1 LINYWIAGIYP
12 RNETLIE
19 STRLYDKT
27 LRKQFNKEKTRL
39 LKIQSKNRFNYITDP
54 LIDWDDNI
62 RPFTDNLKGI
72 EKGPL
77 TRYYENNT
85 FYRQP
90 IITNKITTSG
100 KILKN
105 NICFNLFSYK
115 SKPKVDILDPFTF
128 YDLSANE
135 FYKSEEEAINA
146 FADIIKKELNSI
158 KKDIE
163 LIQFNA
169 PSLARVKEKEQLDI
183 IRKAMVKIV
192 KGLDVTTCLNL
203 WGSDVSDTLEA
214 FQDFPVDIIGIDFT
228 ISKPISSNNFKFINA
243 TSLLADSLISSDTFL
258 SCNNL
263 TNHLGFLI
271 LPISWVAIGNFF
283 IVSLPWFFLLFVSL
297 CLIFYMQMFLVL
309 IQNPNLVLPLVKL
322 V

>member
-1 LINYWIAGIYP
+1 MIDYWIAGIYP

-27 LRKQFNKEKTRL
+27 LREQFNKEKTRL
-39 LKIQSKNRFNYITDP
+39 LRIQSKNKFNYITDP

-105 NICFNLFSYK
+105 NICFDLFSDK
-115 SKPKVDILDPFTF
+115 SKSKIDILDPFTF

-183 IRKAMVKIV
+183 IRKAMVKIL

-203 WGSDVSDTLEA
+203 WGSDVSDTLET

-228 ISKPISSNNFKFINA
+228 TSKIDKFDQIDINKGLACGLIDAKNTKMEKTSEIIRELKNIKELFKP
-243 TSLLADSLISSDTFL
+243 TSLAVIPSWDFEFIPETFA
-258 SCNNL
+258 CK
-263 TNHLGFLI
+263 
-271 LPISWVAIGNFF
+271 
-283 IVSLPWFFLLFVSL
+283 
-297 CLIFYMQMFLVL
+297 
-309 IQNPNLVLPLVKL
+309 KL
-322 V
+322 DIMKQIKEKTRVMKL

>member
-1 LINYWIAGIYP
+1 MIDYWIAGIYP

-27 LRKQFNKEKTRL
+27 LREQFNKEKTRL
-39 LKIQSKNRFNYITDP
+39 LRIQSKNKFNYITDP

-105 NICFNLFSYK
+105 SICFDLFSDK
-115 SKPKVDILDPFTF
+115 SKSKIDILDPFTF

-203 WGSDVSDTLEA
+203 WGSDVSDTLDA

-228 ISKPISSNNFKFINA
+228 TSKIDRFDQIDINKGLACGLIDAKNTKMEKTSEIIRELKNIKELFKP
-243 TSLLADSLISSDTFL
+243 TSLAVIPSWDFEFIPETFA
-258 SCNNL
+258 CK
-263 TNHLGFLI
+263 
-271 LPISWVAIGNFF
+271 
-283 IVSLPWFFLLFVSL
+283 
-297 CLIFYMQMFLVL
+297 
-309 IQNPNLVLPLVKL
+309 KL
-322 V
+322 DIMKQIKEKTRVMKL

>member
-1 LINYWIAGIYP
+1 MIDYWIAGIYP

-27 LRKQFNKEKTRL
+27 LRKQFNKEKSRL
-39 LKIQSKNRFNYITDP
+39 LKIQSKNKFNYITDP

-105 NICFNLFSYK
+105 SICFDLFSNK
-115 SKPKVDILDPFTF
+115 SKSKVDILDPFTF

-203 WGSDVSDTLEA
+203 WGSDVSDTLDA

-228 ISKPISSNNFKFINA
+228 TSKIDRFDQIDINKGLACGLIDAKNTKMEKTSEIIKELKNIKELFKP
-243 TSLLADSLISSDTFL
+243 TSLAVIPSWDFEFIPETFA
-258 SCNNL
+258 CK
-263 TNHLGFLI
+263 
-271 LPISWVAIGNFF
+271 
-283 IVSLPWFFLLFVSL
+283 
-297 CLIFYMQMFLVL
+297 
-309 IQNPNLVLPLVKL
+309 KL
-322 V
+322 DIMKQIKEKTRVMKL

>member
-1 LINYWIAGIYP
+1 MIDYWIAGIYP

-27 LRKQFNKEKTRL
+27 LRKQFNKEKSRL

-105 NICFNLFSYK
+105 SICFDLFSNK
-115 SKPKVDILDPFTF
+115 SKSKVDILDPFTF

-203 WGSDVSDTLEA
+203 WGSDVSDTLDA

-228 ISKPISSNNFKFINA
+228 TSKIDRFDQIDINKGLACGLIDAKNTKMEKTSEIIRELKNIKELFKP
-243 TSLLADSLISSDTFL
+243 TSLAVIPSWDFEFIPETFA
-258 SCNNL
+258 CK
-263 TNHLGFLI
+263 
-271 LPISWVAIGNFF
+271 
-283 IVSLPWFFLLFVSL
+283 
-297 CLIFYMQMFLVL
+297 
-309 IQNPNLVLPLVKL
+309 KL
-322 V
+322 DIMKQIKEKTRVMKL

>member
-1 LINYWIAGIYP
+1 MIDYWIAGIYP

-27 LRKQFNKEKTRL
+27 LRKQFNKEKSRL
-39 LKIQSKNRFNYITDP
+39 LKIQSKNKFNYITDP

-105 NICFNLFSYK
+105 SICFDLFSNK
-115 SKPKVDILDPFTF
+115 SKSKVDILDPFTF

-203 WGSDVSDTLEA
+203 WGSDVSDTLDA

-228 ISKPISSNNFKFINA
+228 TSKIDRFDQIDINKGLACGLIDAKNTKMEKTSEIIRELRNIKELFKP
-243 TSLLADSLISSDTFL
+243 TSLAVIPSWDFEFIPETFA
-258 SCNNL
+258 CK
-263 TNHLGFLI
+263 
-271 LPISWVAIGNFF
+271 
-283 IVSLPWFFLLFVSL
+283 
-297 CLIFYMQMFLVL
+297 
-309 IQNPNLVLPLVKL
+309 KL
-322 V
+322 DIMKQIKEKTRVMKL

>member
-1 LINYWIAGIYP
+1 MIDYWIAGIYP

-39 LKIQSKNRFNYITDP
+39 LRIQSKNKFNYITDP

-105 NICFNLFSYK
+105 SICFDLFSNK
-115 SKPKVDILDPFTF
+115 SKSKVDILDPFTF

-183 IRKAMVKIV
+183 IRKAMAKIV
-192 KGLDVTTCLNL
+192 NGLDVTTCLNL
-203 WGSDVSDTLEA
+203 WGSDVSDTLDA

-228 ISKPISSNNFKFINA
+228 TSKIDRFDQIDINKGLACGLIDAKNTKMEKTSEIIRELKNIKELFKP
-243 TSLLADSLISSDTFL
+243 TSLAVIPSWDFEFIPETFA
-258 SCNNL
+258 CK
-263 TNHLGFLI
+263 
-271 LPISWVAIGNFF
+271 
-283 IVSLPWFFLLFVSL
+283 
-297 CLIFYMQMFLVL
+297 
-309 IQNPNLVLPLVKL
+309 KL
-322 V
+322 DIMKQIKEKTRVMKL

>member
-1 LINYWIAGIYP
+1 MIDYWIAGIYP

-39 LKIQSKNRFNYITDP
+39 LRIQSKNKFNYITDP

-105 NICFNLFSYK
+105 SIINGNVVGSKSCSTQSY
-115 SKPKVDILDPFTF
+115 
-128 YDLSANE
+128 
-135 FYKSEEEAINA
+135 
-146 FADIIKKELNSI
+146 
-158 KKDIE
+158 
-163 LIQFNA
+163 Q
-169 PSLARVKEKEQLDI
+169 
-183 IRKAMVKIV
+183 
-192 KGLDVTTCLNL
+192 
-203 WGSDVSDTLEA
+203 
-214 FQDFPVDIIGIDFT
+214 
-228 ISKPISSNNFKFINA
+228 
-243 TSLLADSLISSDTFL
+243 
-258 SCNNL
+258 
-263 TNHLGFLI
+263 
-271 LPISWVAIGNFF
+271 
-283 IVSLPWFFLLFVSL
+283 
-297 CLIFYMQMFLVL
+297 
-309 IQNPNLVLPLVKL
+309 
-322 V
+322 

>member
-1 LINYWIAGIYP
+1 MIDYWIAGIYP

-27 LRKQFNKEKTRL
+27 LRKQFNKEKSRL
-39 LKIQSKNRFNYITDP
+39 LKIQSKNKFNYITDP

-105 NICFNLFSYK
+105 SICFDLFSNK
-115 SKPKVDILDPFTF
+115 SKSKVDILDPFTF

-169 PSLARVKEKEQLDI
+169 PSLARVKEKEQLDM

-203 WGSDVSDTLEA
+203 WGSDVSDTLDA

-228 ISKPISSNNFKFINA
+228 TSKIDRFDQIDINKGLACGLIDAKNTKMEKTSEIIKELKNIKELFKP
-243 TSLLADSLISSDTFL
+243 TSLAVIPSWDFEFIPETFA
-258 SCNNL
+258 CK
-263 TNHLGFLI
+263 
-271 LPISWVAIGNFF
+271 
-283 IVSLPWFFLLFVSL
+283 
-297 CLIFYMQMFLVL
+297 
-309 IQNPNLVLPLVKL
+309 KL
-322 V
+322 DIMKQIKEKTRVMKL

>member
-1 LINYWIAGIYP
+1 MIDYWIAGIYP

-27 LRKQFNKEKTRL
+27 LREQFNKEKTRL
-39 LKIQSKNRFNYITDP
+39 LRIQSKNKFNYITDP

-105 NICFNLFSYK
+105 SICFDLFSNK
-115 SKPKVDILDPFTF
+115 SKSKVDILDPFTF

-183 IRKAMVKIV
+183 IRKAMVKIL

-203 WGSDVSDTLEA
+203 WGSDVSDTLDA

-228 ISKPISSNNFKFINA
+228 TSKIDRFDQIDINKGLACGLIDAKNTKMEKTSEIIRELKNIKELFKP
-243 TSLLADSLISSDTFL
+243 TSLAVIPSWDFEFIPETFA
-258 SCNNL
+258 CK
-263 TNHLGFLI
+263 
-271 LPISWVAIGNFF
+271 
-283 IVSLPWFFLLFVSL
+283 
-297 CLIFYMQMFLVL
+297 
-309 IQNPNLVLPLVKL
+309 KL
-322 V
+322 DIMKQIKEKTRVMKL

>member
-1 LINYWIAGIYP
+1 MINYWIAGIYP

-105 NICFNLFSYK
+105 NICFDLFSNK
-115 SKPKVDILDPFTF
+115 SKSKVDI
-128 YDLSANE
+128 
-135 FYKSEEEAINA
+135 
-146 FADIIKKELNSI
+146 
-158 KKDIE
+158 
-163 LIQFNA
+163 
-169 PSLARVKEKEQLDI
+169 
-183 IRKAMVKIV
+183 
-192 KGLDVTTCLNL
+192 
-203 WGSDVSDTLEA
+203 
-214 FQDFPVDIIGIDFT
+214 
-228 ISKPISSNNFKFINA
+228 SNKRICGYN
-243 TSLLADSLISSDTFL
+243 
-258 SCNNL
+258 
-263 TNHLGFLI
+263 
-271 LPISWVAIGNFF
+271 
-283 IVSLPWFFLLFVSL
+283 
-297 CLIFYMQMFLVL
+297 
-309 IQNPNLVLPLVKL
+309 
-322 V
+322 

>member
-1 LINYWIAGIYP
+1 MIDYWIAGIYP

-39 LKIQSKNRFNYITDP
+39 LRIQSKNKFNYITDP

-105 NICFNLFSYK
+105 SICFDLFSDK
-115 SKPKVDILDPFTF
+115 SKSKIDILDPFTF

-203 WGSDVSDTLEA
+203 WGSDVSDTLDA

-228 ISKPISSNNFKFINA
+228 TSKIDRFDQIDINKGLACGLIDAKNTKMEKTSEIIRELKNIKELFKP
-243 TSLLADSLISSDTFL
+243 TSLAVIPSWDFEFIPETF
-258 SCNNL
+258 
-263 TNHLGFLI
+263 
-271 LPISWVAIGNFF
+271 A
-283 IVSLPWFFLLFVSL
+283 
-297 CLIFYMQMFLVL
+297 YK
-309 IQNPNLVLPLVKL
+309 KL
-322 V
+322 DIMKQIKEKTRVMKL

>member
-105 NICFNLFSYK
+105 NICFNLFSDK

-214 FQDFPVDIIGIDFT
+214 FQDFPVDIIGIDFIT
-228 ISKPISSNNFKFINA
+228 SKIDKFDQIDINKGLACGLIDAKNTKMEKTSEIIRELKNIKELFKP
-243 TSLLADSLISSDTFL
+243 TSLAVIPSWDFEFIPETFA
-258 SCNNL
+258 CK
-263 TNHLGFLI
+263 
-271 LPISWVAIGNFF
+271 
-283 IVSLPWFFLLFVSL
+283 
-297 CLIFYMQMFLVL
+297 
-309 IQNPNLVLPLVKL
+309 KL
-322 V
+322 DIMKQIKEKTRVMKL

>member
-1 LINYWIAGIYP
+1 MIDYWIAGIYP

-105 NICFNLFSYK
+105 SICFDLFSDK
-115 SKPKVDILDPFTF
+115 SKSKIDILDPFTF

-228 ISKPISSNNFKFINA
+228 TSKIDKFDQIDINKGLACGLIDAKNTKMEKTSEIIRELKNIKELFKP
-243 TSLLADSLISSDTFL
+243 TSLAVIPSWDFEFIPETFA
-258 SCNNL
+258 CK
-263 TNHLGFLI
+263 
-271 LPISWVAIGNFF
+271 
-283 IVSLPWFFLLFVSL
+283 
-297 CLIFYMQMFLVL
+297 
-309 IQNPNLVLPLVKL
+309 KL
-322 V
+322 DIMKQIKEKTRVMKL